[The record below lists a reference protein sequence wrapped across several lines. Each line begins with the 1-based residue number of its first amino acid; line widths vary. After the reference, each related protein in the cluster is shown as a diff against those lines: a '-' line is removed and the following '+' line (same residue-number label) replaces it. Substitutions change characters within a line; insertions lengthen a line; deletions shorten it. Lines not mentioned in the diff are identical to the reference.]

1 MKNIFRR
8 LAALLSFIFICAGL
22 NAQYDGANYRRDVR
36 PTKNLIVMIPDGT
49 SISVVS
55 AARWYRIYNGG
66 GENLAVDPYFCGT
79 VKTFSSNAPIGDSA
93 PTTSAYMTGMPQQTG
108 NVAIYPPADP
118 NNDLVPVDPAM
129 AYNPLATV
137 LEAVRM
143 GQGKATGL
151 VVTVEFPHATPAD
164 CSAHYYKRSAYEV
177 IASQMAHQNLDV
189 MFGGGTDFVSEDIK
203 RHFERVGISY
213 YADDID
219 AFRRH
224 ESGKVWAL
232 WEPGAMPYDI
242 DRDTEKVPSLRE
254 MTEKAIELLSQN
266 DNGFF
271 LMVEGSKVDWAAHD
285 NDAVGCIT
293 EFLAFDDAVAAVME
307 FALRD
312 GNTTVVILPD
322 HGNSGFSIGRRDLR
336 SYDKASLDKLFGAVS
351 GYKRTGWGLEKIL
364 LEERPE
370 DLRGSIKEYT
380 GIKITDAEFEDLMV
394 SKNYKYGYTESV
406 GKETMSEKLIR
417 IMNARTWF
425 GFTTDGHTGED
436 VFLAAYHPDG
446 DVPMGMNT
454 NTDVNRYL
462 SDAAGL
468 EKRLPQLTSE
478 IFAPHTEVFAEMK
491 YEIDRSDGKFPVLE
505 VKKGRKTL
513 RIPAYTSVGY
523 LNKKE
528 FDIGSVAVY
537 IDKTDTFYLP
547 RSLKE
552 MLE

>member
-1 MKNIFRR
+1 M
-8 LAALLSFIFICAGL
+8 LPVVFICFGL
-22 NAQYDGANYRRDVR
+22 SAQYDGGHYRKDVR

-66 GENLAVDPYFCGT
+66 GDGLHLDPYFCGM

-118 NNDLVPVDPAM
+118 GNDLVPVNPAM
-129 AYNPLATV
+129 SYNPLATI
-137 LEAVRM
+137 LEAVRTEHS
-143 GQGKATGL
+143 KATGL

-164 CSAHYYKRSAYEV
+164 CSAHYYKRSAYGI
-177 IASQMAHQNLDV
+177 IASQMAHQDLDV
-189 MFGGGTDFVSEDIK
+189 MFGGGTDFVTDDMEK
-203 RHFERVGISY
+203 HFQRVGISY
-213 YADDID
+213 YADNID

-224 ESGKVWAL
+224 EAGKVWAL

-242 DRDTEKVPSLRE
+242 DRDREKVPSLRQ
-254 MTEKAIELLSQN
+254 MTEKALGLLSQN

-293 EFLAFDDAVAAVME
+293 EFLAFDEAVAAVME
-307 FALRD
+307 FALKD

-322 HGNSGFSIGRRDLR
+322 HGNSGFSIGSRDLKG
-336 SYDKASLDKLFGAVS
+336 YDKASLDKLFGAVS

-364 LEERPE
+364 LEEVPE
-370 DLRGSIKEYT
+370 NLHSSIKEYT
-380 GIKITDAEFEDLMV
+380 GIEITDAEFEDLMA

-406 GKETMSEKLIR
+406 GKETMGEKLIG

-436 VFLAAYHPDG
+436 VFLAAYHPGG
-446 DVPMGMNT
+446 DLPMGMNT
-454 NTDVNRYL
+454 NTDINRYL

-468 EKRLPQLTSE
+468 EKRLPELTSE
-478 IFAPHTEVFAEMK
+478 IFAPHTQVFEGMK
-491 YEIDRSDGKFPVLE
+491 YTILRDEGQFPVLE
-505 VKKGRKTL
+505 VKKGRKIL

-537 IDKTDTFYLP
+537 IDKTDMFYLP
-547 RSLKE
+547 QGLKE
-552 MLE
+552 MLD